1 MKKKRLEE
9 VGNQGEERGSKR
21 SFSKSLGGR
30 YHKKIVLPTAAILL
44 VCMYP
49 DLPDDNNNN
58 NTMDNGEDRLLP
70 KQDGE
75 KEDDLAQEGKK
86 GIQGSRFKKIGSSGL
101 ASTVATI
108 PESPPGGGERSPEED
123 IGGIQLNFDPP
134 VASLTVKDE
143 TKPFRFPSPARPSK
157 NSPTEASSASTSAAT
172 NTVTASSASTAA
184 AANTVTASSAST
196 AAAANTVT
204 ASSASTAAAANTTAA
219 DAKSTASPAKVSI
232 AAIAIPTTPSEAA
245 TATTSA
251 TTASAL
257 SLQGRKKSP
266 RSPPPGL
273 TLNLPPHDPV
283 DFGNGGGGGGNGSNA
298 PTGTSLATCGSTTA
312 PVFQNDRVRFFS
324 FSNARRNMAAADR
337 IDSHHDVNSTVGPGV
352 PSAASISSSQRP
364 PMPAR
369 VRYLRQNT
377 VGGGG
382 GESHLSRQQQHQ
394 VR

>member
-1 MKKKRLEE
+1 
-9 VGNQGEERGSKR
+9 
-21 SFSKSLGGR
+21 
-30 YHKKIVLPTAAILL
+30 
-44 VCMYP
+44 MYP
-49 DLPDDNNNN
+49 DLPNDN

-101 ASTVATI
+101 ATTVETI

-143 TKPFRFPSPARPSK
+143 TKPFRFPSPARPST
-157 NSPTEASSASTSAAT
+157 NSPTA
-172 NTVTASSASTAA
+172 ASSASTAA
-184 AANTVTASSAST
+184 ATNTT
-196 AAAANTVT
+196 T
-204 ASSASTAAAANTTAA
+204 ASSASTAAAANTTTS

-232 AAIAIPTTPSEAA
+232 AAIAIPTTSSEEA
-245 TATTSA
+245 TATSSA
-251 TTASAL
+251 TTPSAL
-257 SLQGRKKSP
+257 SVQGRKKSP